1 MQFLRTLKKSFIVL
15 TLCTLAG
22 GGALLAQV
30 TGAITGRVT
39 DSSGAIVAGAKV
51 TATNVSTNFAQG
63 AVTDA
68 AGEYHLLAL
77 SPGTYSVSIAGTGFK
92 TFTTNAIDV
101 KVNDQQRID
110 AALTV
115 GGVEQSV
122 SVEANTVQVEA
133 DSTQLGDVIESKQ
146 MLAMP
151 LNGRSYLDLMAL
163 QPGVTP
169 VTSGTI
175 PSDRPVS
182 GQIGN
187 PGNLSVN
194 GQPESGNMFMV
205 NGGDVSES
213 KNMGAGLIPNLDSI
227 AEFRLI
233 TNSFDAEYGK
243 VSGAVMNSITKS
255 GTNRIHGDAFEFLRN
270 NALDATN
277 YFDTSKAELRR
288 NQFGFAVGGPFL
300 KDRLF
305 WFSDYQGTR
314 QVQGASTGQ
323 VFLPTDAERAGQ
335 FDPTTLTGSVVGA
348 GWANTL
354 SQRTGT
360 PVSVGESY
368 ASVFPNG
375 IIPASAIDKVST
387 NILPFIPHL
396 NPGQDYYSNNSQKG
410 TIRDDKIGERV
421 DLETKKAGTLTFYYH
436 FDDSTVGSPLNAPGQ
451 MDSFPGFAT
460 TAPSRAQMFVVSDVK
475 TFGSSLVNEARLS
488 YFRTAVQTANPTSG
502 FASLSA
508 LGFSS
513 GVGTTGINP
522 SGPAGYKEIVP
533 QIGTN
538 EFEMGNG
545 FLNLFQANNTFQGSD
560 FVSKLKGEHS
570 IKAGFDFRY
579 YQVNVRNICAPFGQ
593 FTFNGSETGNDFAD
607 LLLGAPNYYVQCT
620 EQFQDNRSRYGGTFV
635 QDTWKAKPNL
645 TLNYGVRWDVNMP
658 WYDWQGKTETIIK
671 GEQSV
676 VFPLAPTSYLVPGDP
691 GVPSTVSPTG
701 WHNFAPRLGVAYS
714 PAFQDGFLRKVFGEA
729 GKTSIRA
736 AYGIYYLGAADLGN
750 FGIIGDAP
758 FGIYWQS
765 TAPSVFENP
774 FETRATG
781 AAQLNPFPFTFPV
794 PGSPA
799 NKTLNFTKFYPL
811 YSPGYNVNNRIT
823 YAEHYHLT
831 VQRELSRSM
840 VLTVGYVGTESHRLE
855 VNYQPNVG
863 DTNLCLSLNQPSQ
876 VAPGSQTCG
885 PYAEPSVFQTPN
897 GSNVYGSFVGLN
909 NQGLGET
916 NGGHVVFDPTPL
928 ISNLANANYNAL
940 QTSIERRAGDLSF
953 LASYT
958 YAKSIDNTGSGAGGN
973 LNPFFP
979 RQGRS
984 LSAWNIKHN
993 FVISYNYNIPF
1004 ARAFSSAPGAITNG
1018 WSLSGITRATS
1029 GLPITLSEGDDAGL
1043 TYIGLDFPVQVA
1055 PVQTMNPRKNGNQY
1069 FNGSTAFRPENL
1081 GEHSSLPARFFPGP
1095 GIETTD
1101 LGISK
1106 VTPIKEG
1113 VSFLFRAEFFN
1124 IFNHANFINPS
1135 GNITNGT
1142 FGIITSARDPRI
1154 GQVGGK
1160 IIF

>member
-1 MQFLRTLKKSFIVL
+1 MQVL
-15 TLCTLAG
+15 QKLTKYF
-22 GGALLAQV
+22 ALLTFVALVGSSALRAQV

-39 DSSGAIVAGAKV
+39 DSSGAIVSGAKV
-51 TATNVSTNFAQG
+51 TATNIGNNFMQSAVSDG
-63 AVTDA
+63 S
-68 AGEYHLLAL
+68 GEYHLPALA
-77 SPGTYSVSIAGTGFK
+77 PGTYSVSIVATGFQ
-92 TFTTNAIDV
+92 TFTTTAIDV
-101 KVNDQQRID
+101 KVNDQLRID
-110 AALTV
+110 ASLTV
-115 GGVEQSV
+115 GGVEQNV
-122 SVEANTVQVEA
+122 SVQANTVQVEE

-146 MLAMP
+146 MLAIP

-175 PSDRPVS
+175 PGDRPVS

-194 GQPESGNMFMV
+194 GQPESANMFLV
-205 NGGDVSES
+205 NGGEVSES

-255 GTNRIHGDAFEFLRN
+255 GTNRIHGDVFEFLRN
-270 NALDATN
+270 DALDATN

-288 NQFGFAVGGPFL
+288 NQFGYAVGGPFL
-300 KDRLF
+300 KDHLF

-314 QVQGASTGQ
+314 QVQGSSTGQ

-348 GWANTL
+348 AWAATL
-354 SQRTGT
+354 SQKTNS
-360 PVSVGESY
+360 PVTVGESY

-375 IIPASAIDKVST
+375 IIPSGAIDVVSS
-387 NILPFIPHL
+387 NILPYIPHL

-410 TIRDDKIGERV
+410 TIRDDKFGERV
-421 DLETKKAGTLTFYYH
+421 DLDTRKLGTLSFYYH

-460 TAPSRAQMFVVSDVK
+460 TSPSRAQMFVMSDVR
-475 TFGSSLVNEARLS
+475 TFGPSLVNEARLS
-488 YFRTAVQTANPTSG
+488 YFRTSIQTANPTSG

-545 FLNLFQANNTFQGSD
+545 FLNLYQANNTLQGSD
-560 FVSKLKGEHS
+560 VVSRLMGSHAL
-570 IKAGFDFRY
+570 KAGFDFRY

-593 FTFNGSETGNDFAD
+593 FTFNGTETGNDFAD

-620 EQFQDNRSRYGGTFV
+620 EQFQDNRSRYAGTFV
-635 QDTWKAKPNL
+635 QDTWKIKPNL
-645 TLNYGVRWDVNMP
+645 TANYGVRWDINMP

-671 GEQSV
+671 GVQST

-701 WHNFAPRLGVAYS
+701 YHNFAPRLGIAYS
-714 PAFQDGFLRKVFGEA
+714 PSFQDGLLRKVFGDP
-729 GKTSIRA
+729 GKSSIRA

-765 TAPSVFENP
+765 TAPSVFESP

-781 AAQLNPFPFTFPV
+781 VAQLNPFPFTFPV

-799 NKTLNFTKFYPL
+799 NKTLDFTKFYPL
-811 YSPGYNVNNRIT
+811 YSPGYNVKNRIT

-831 VQRELSRSM
+831 LQRELSRST
-840 VLTVGYVGTESHRLE
+840 VLTLGYVGTEGHRLE
-855 VNYQPNVG
+855 VNYQPNIG
-863 DTNLCLSLNQPSQ
+863 DTNLCMSLSQPED

-885 PYAEPSVFQTPN
+885 PYAEPSIFNTPD
-897 GSNVYGSFVGLN
+897 GSAVYGSFVGLN

-928 ISNLANANYNAL
+928 ISNSANSNYNAF
-940 QTSIERRAGDLSF
+940 QTSVERRAGDLSF

-958 YAKSIDNTGSGAGGN
+958 YSKSIDNTGAGAGGN

-984 LSAWNIKHN
+984 LSQFNIKHN
-993 FVISYNYNIPF
+993 FVVSYIYNLPF
-1004 ARAFSSAPGAITNG
+1004 QRAFSSAPSIITDG
-1018 WSLSGITRATS
+1018 WSLSGVTRATS
-1029 GLPITLSEGDDAGL
+1029 GLPVTLSEGDDAGL

-1055 PVQTMNPRKNGNQY
+1055 PVQTMNPRKNGNQF
-1069 FNGSTAFRPENL
+1069 FNASTAFRAENL
-1081 GEHSSLPARFFPGP
+1081 GEHSSLPARFFGGP

-1101 LGISK
+1101 LGLSK
-1106 VTPIKEG
+1106 VTPIREG

-1124 IFNHANFINPS
+1124 IFNHANFNNPG
-1135 GNITNGT
+1135 GNITNGN
-1142 FGIITSARDPRI
+1142 FGLVTSARDPRI
-1154 GQVGGK
+1154 GQVAAK
-1160 IIF
+1160 ITF

>member
-1 MQFLRTLKKSFIVL
+1 MQLLQNLKKLLVVL
-15 TLCTLAG
+15 TFATLSTAS
-22 GGALLAQV
+22 ALHAQV

-39 DSSGAIVAGAKV
+39 DPSGAIVSGAKIA
-51 TATNVSTNFAQG
+51 ATNTSTNFSQQ
-63 AVTDA
+63 AVTDGS
-68 AGEYHLLAL
+68 GEYHLQAL
-77 SPGTYSVSIAGTGFK
+77 TPGSYSVAITAAGFQ
-92 TFTTNAIDV
+92 TFTTTGIDV
-101 KVNDQQRID
+101 KVNDQLRID

-115 GGVEQSV
+115 GGVEQNV
-122 SVEANTVQVEA
+122 SVQANAVQVEA
-133 DSTQLGDVIESKQ
+133 DSTQLGDVIESKE

-175 PSDRPVS
+175 PGDRPVS

-194 GQPESGNMFMV
+194 GQPESGNMFLV
-205 NGGDVSES
+205 NGGDVNES

-255 GTNRIHGDAFEFLRN
+255 GTNRIHGDVFEFLRN

-288 NQFGFAVGGPFL
+288 NQFGFAVGGPFWR
-300 KDRLF
+300 DRLF

-314 QVQGASTGQ
+314 QVQGSSTGE

-335 FDPTTLTGSVVGA
+335 FDPTTLTGTVVGA
-348 GWANTL
+348 AWANTL
-354 SQRTGT
+354 SQKTHS
-360 PVSVGESY
+360 PVTVGESY

-375 IIPASAIDKVST
+375 IIPAGAIDTVSQ
-387 NILPFIPHL
+387 NILPYIPHL
-396 NPGQDYYSNNSQKG
+396 NPGQDFYSNNSQKG
-410 TIRDDKIGERV
+410 TIHDNKYGERV
-421 DLETKKAGTLTFYYH
+421 DLETKRAGTLTFYYH

-451 MDSFPGFAT
+451 QDSFPGFAT
-460 TAPSRAQMFVVSDVK
+460 TSPSRAQMFVVSDVK
-475 TFGSSLVNEARLS
+475 TFGPSLVNEARLS
-488 YFRTAVQTANPTSG
+488 YFRTSVQTANPTSG
-502 FASLSA
+502 FASLSS
-508 LGFSS
+508 LGFNS

-522 SGPAGYKEIVP
+522 SGPAGYKELVP

-545 FLNLFQANNTFQGSD
+545 FLNLYQANNTIQGSD
-560 FVSKLKGEHS
+560 VISKIEGRHSLKFGV
-570 IKAGFDFRY
+570 DFRY

-607 LLLGAPNYYVQCT
+607 YLLGAPNYYVQCT
-620 EQFQDNRSRYGGTFV
+620 EQFQDNRSRYFGSFV
-635 QDTWKAKPNL
+635 QDEWKVKPNL
-645 TLNYGVRWDVNMP
+645 TVNYGVRWDINMP

-671 GEQSV
+671 GEQST

-701 WHNFAPRLGVAYS
+701 FHNFAPRLGIAYS
-714 PAFQDGFLRKVFGEA
+714 PDFKDGVMHKVFGEA
-729 GKTSIRA
+729 GKSSIRA

-765 TAPSVFENP
+765 TAPSVFESP

-799 NKTLNFTKFYPL
+799 NKTLDFTKFYPL

-831 VQRELSRSM
+831 LQRELSRSM
-840 VLTVGYVGTESHRLE
+840 VLTAGYVGTQGHRLE
-855 VNYQPNVG
+855 VNYQPNFG
-863 DTNLCLSLNQPSQ
+863 DTNLCLSLSQPSQ
-876 VAPGSQTCG
+876 VGPNSQTCG
-885 PYAEPSVFQTPN
+885 PYAEPSVFTTPD
-897 GSNVYGSFVGLN
+897 GSPVYGSFVGLN

-928 ISNLANANYNAL
+928 ISNVANSNYNAL
-940 QTSIERRAGDLSF
+940 QASIERRASDFSF

-958 YAKSIDNTGSGAGGN
+958 YGKSFDNTGSGAGGN

-984 LSAWNIKHN
+984 LSQFNIKHN
-993 FVISYNYNIPF
+993 FVISYNYNLPF
-1004 ARAFSSAPGAITNG
+1004 ARAFGSVPAAITNG
-1018 WSLSGITRATS
+1018 WTLSGITRATT

-1055 PVQTMNPRKNGNQY
+1055 AVQTMNPRKNNNQY
-1069 FNGSTAFRPENL
+1069 FNANTAFRAENL
-1081 GEHSSLPARFFPGP
+1081 GEHSSMPARWFAGP
-1095 GIETTD
+1095 GIQTTD
-1101 LGISK
+1101 LGVSK

-1113 VSFLFRAEFFN
+1113 VSFLLRLEFFN
-1124 IFNHANFINPS
+1124 IFNHANFNNPG
-1135 GNITNGT
+1135 GNITNGN
-1142 FGIITSARDPRI
+1142 FGLVTSARDPRI
-1154 GQVGGK
+1154 GQVAAK
-1160 IIF
+1160 ITF